1 MTIDDQI
8 GDEDL
13 QYDINME
20 TAKISALSST
30 KIGKY
35 EYLTGEEILPS
46 NEKQIKTRSRKKQ
59 VTALED
65 LKPKELEVIEGRSD
79 YNKKHLKNKDVFNEL
94 SKERIGDIYSTSK
107 EIDFNNL
114 IYYFKVYNLASM
126 NLLVLK
132 VH

>member
-46 NEKQIKTRSRKKQ
+46 NQKQIIEQSKFTYSPLGKAFEKQIKTI
-59 VTALED
+59 ED
-65 LKPKELEVIEGRSD
+65 HG
-79 YNKKHLKNKDVFNEL
+79 KNKTKL
-94 SKERIGDIYSTSK
+94 
-107 EIDFNNL
+107 
-114 IYYFKVYNLASM
+114 
-126 NLLVLK
+126 
-132 VH
+132 